1 MAVTGSRK
9 QSSTDRQTPLRR
21 RLYGRQRG
29 HRLRA
34 GQAGLVADLL
44 PQLLVPTNKQN
55 LDPLTLFEE
64 ARQVWLEIGF
74 GAGEH
79 VAYQAEAHPHVGLI
93 GCEPYLNGV
102 AKLLTHIER
111 ERLSNVRVL
120 QGDARDLLDCLAPAT
135 ISRAFLLFPDPWP
148 KTRHHKRRFISA
160 ETLDQLARV
169 LTPGALFRVA
179 TDIPDYSRWILERF
193 CAHGAFEWQADS
205 PKDWR
210 ERVHDWPETR
220 YEVKALKAGRRCVY
234 LTFKKI
240 KGPDGPCGPL

>member
-9 QSSTDRQTPLRR
+9 QPSTDRQTPPDR

-29 HRLRA
+29 HRLRP
-34 GQAGLVADLL
+34 GQASLVANLL
-44 PQLLVPTNKQN
+44 PQLVVPTHRPN
-55 LDPLTLFEE
+55 LDPLTLFQD
-64 ARQVWLEIGF
+64 AQQVWLEIGF

-79 VAYQAEAHPHVGLI
+79 MVYQAKAHPHVGLI

-102 AKLLTHIER
+102 AKLLARMAR
-111 ERLSNVRVL
+111 ERLSNLRVL
-120 QGDARDLLDCLAPAT
+120 QGDARDLLDCLAPGT

-160 ETLDQLARV
+160 ETLDQLARA
-169 LTPGALFRVA
+169 LKPGALFRVA
-179 TDIPDYSRWILERF
+179 TDIPDYCRWTLERF
-193 CAHGAFEWQADS
+193 CAHNAFEWQADS

-210 ERVHDWPETR
+210 ERADDWPETR
-220 YEVKALKAGRRCVY
+220 YEAKALKAGRNCVY

-240 KGPDGPCGPL
+240 EAQAGP